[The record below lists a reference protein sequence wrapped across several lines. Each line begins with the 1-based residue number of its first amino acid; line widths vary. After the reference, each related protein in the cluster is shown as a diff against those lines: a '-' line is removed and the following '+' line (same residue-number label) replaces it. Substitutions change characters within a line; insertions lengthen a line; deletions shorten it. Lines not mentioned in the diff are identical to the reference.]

1 MPVQVRPT
9 SATFMKRPRCRQSG
23 KIRFDTH
30 EQALT
35 RAGEIATRWRTF
47 SAYPCR
53 ACHGYH
59 LTTVLLG

>member
-1 MPVQVRPT
+1 
-9 SATFMKRPRCRQSG
+9 MKRPRCRQSG

-59 LTTVLLG
+59 LTTVSLG